1 MSGALCP
8 GSFDPVT
15 KGHIN
20 VFERVAAQ
28 FDAVVVTVVVNPNK
42 QGMFTIEERIALIE
56 EATAH
61 LPNVR
66 VASWQGLLVDFARQE
81 SLSAIVKGLRGTGDY
96 DYEEQMA
103 NLNRTM
109 SGVET
114 LFIPAEP
121 SLSFVSSS
129 YVKEI
134 ARHGGDVA
142 AWVPPNVLAALRE
155 RIGSPAANG

>member
-15 KGHIN
+15 KGHVNI
-20 VFERVAAQ
+20 FERVAAQ
-28 FDAVVVTVVVNPNK
+28 FDTVVVTVVVNPNK
-42 QGMFTIEERIALIE
+42 RGMFTIEERIALIE

-81 SLSAIVKGLRGTGDY
+81 SLTAIVKGLRGMVDY

-103 NLNRTM
+103 NLNRSMT
-109 SGVET
+109 GVET
-114 LFIPAEP
+114 LFMPADP

-134 ARHGGDVA
+134 ATHGGDVSG
-142 AWVPPNVLAALRE
+142 WVSPNVLTALQE
-155 RIGSPAANG
+155 RIASPATGG

>member
-15 KGHIN
+15 MGHVN

-28 FDAVVVTVVVNPNK
+28 FDTVVVTVVANPNK
-42 QGMFTIEERIALIE
+42 KGMFGIDERIALIE

-61 LPNVR
+61 LPNLR
-66 VASWQGLLVDFARQE
+66 VASWEGLLVDFARQE
-81 SLSAIVKGLRGTGDY
+81 SLTAIVKGLRGMVDY

-103 NLNRTM
+103 NLNRAMT
-109 SGVET
+109 GVET
-114 LFIPAEP
+114 LFMPAEP
-121 SLSFVSSS
+121 RLSFVSSS

-134 ARHGGDVA
+134 AVRGGDVSG
-142 AWVPPNVLAALRE
+142 WVPPNVLTALRE
-155 RIGSPAANG
+155 RIGAPAADS